1 MEPAFD
7 HFSFF
12 SLRTAPR
19 PITYLLDLITRDQ
32 RRGVIDADRLLQQ
45 LLDQPWA
52 KESLFLASPG
62 LLTNW
67 MNTATAGAKLTTPVS
82 KALWRYVFRSYSRST
97 PFGLFAGLGIGRIES
112 QSQMTFGDAPWKAV
126 SRPDITLLLD
136 LISLLT
142 NDPSVQE
149 QLSYRLNNSLYVV
162 GNSYRFSEQIGQQD
176 TAEIVL
182 SSVNKTDQVTSFI
195 DQLAP
200 LQSYSYA
207 QLIQISQH
215 SEVDPALVD
224 ALIDAHVLTSS
235 LVPAVTGEGMHKAF
249 LNQLESMGGFEPW
262 VDVLKSAQD
271 SLNQSVDLSTL
282 IAVQSALERLRA
294 DSVETGQPPGPLIQ
308 TDLYF
313 KPETLSL
320 SETLVNK
327 IAQQYQ
333 TVLPVIRSTDIPPLT
348 NFIDS
353 FRNRFG
359 DQSIPLLTAL
369 DPEVGVGYNTDG
381 WAKYPLLSALDKP
394 NERPL
399 QVGLDPL
406 ENLRQTLYKRF
417 VLSKLN
423 QVEITSRDIEQLIP
437 RPNQKALPPC
447 WFVHGEL
454 YKGLRL
460 INHKADQSMKES
472 PEASDWRFLINP
484 SVGTSP
490 AAVFGRFCQGLPE
503 LKSVVVAMCAWEQS
517 QYPDEILAEFVH
529 LPAQPHRSGNI
540 IDRPVLR
547 PFELPYL
554 NTAGVSAERTILLSD
569 LHVRVAVDD
578 EVILLHK
585 RTGQRVR
592 PRHSSAHNA
601 LRGDEVYQFLAHLQQ
616 AESITHSWGWGP
628 FEPMPY
634 LPRIV
639 FKNLIISPARWT
651 LERESLTGSTQ
662 QSITDLRQLYELPRY
677 VQLIEG
683 DSKLLLDL
691 EFGPTQQILL
701 DEMTKRKVVLFE
713 WFSDQLQPW
722 VKQGDDD
729 YESEIIIP
737 FKTLNTTVK
746 PVRRSLSLPIHRKFY
761 PGQEWLYIKIYC
773 NEIVADELL
782 RDVFKPLSYKIR
794 QETWSDKQFFVRY
807 TDPDFHLRVR
817 FHCVHQQQESV
828 LKLIFPILETYVVD
842 GFVERY
848 QIDTYDR
855 ETERYGSELIDDCE
869 TLFDSDSQ
877 MVCSFLA
884 TTQQPTDLER
894 YALAMGSVDQ
904 LYTDFNLSLN
914 EKAELSSNAQQAFWQ
929 EDGSSKNVKRQI
941 NDLYRLHLPALLEDV
956 SRFEPLLKQRSS
968 AAKQAILNVGAFRL
982 ANKTPYGF
990 PQLVGNLNHMN
1001 LNRIFTGQNRRHEM
1015 VVYHFLARYYSS
1027 LKAQHRAS
1035 LSK

>member
-12 SLRTAPR
+12 SLRAAPR
-19 PITYLLDLITRDQ
+19 PITYLRDLITQGQ
-32 RRGVIDADRLLQQ
+32 RRGGIDADRLLLQ

-67 MNTATAGAKLTTPVS
+67 MDATTAGAKLTTPVS
-82 KALWRYVFRSYSRST
+82 KALWRYMFRSYSRST
-97 PFGLFAGLGIGRIES
+97 PFGLFAGLGIGLIES
-112 QSQMTFGDAPWKAV
+112 QSRMTFGAAPWKAV

-136 LISLLT
+136 LITLLT
-142 NDPSVQE
+142 NDPSTQT

-162 GNSYRFSEQIGQQD
+162 GNSYRFSEQIGQQE

-207 QLIQISQH
+207 QLIQLSQH
-215 SEVDPALVD
+215 SNVDSALVD

-249 LNQLESMGGFEPW
+249 LNQLESMGGLEPW
-262 VDVLKSAQD
+262 VNVLKTAQN

-282 IAVQSALERLRA
+282 IAVQSALEGLRIN
-294 DSVETGQPPGPLIQ
+294 SVKTGQPSGPLIQ

-320 SETLVNK
+320 SETLVNQ

-348 NFIDS
+348 NFIDN

-359 DQSIPLLTAL
+359 DHTIPLLIAL

-394 NERPL
+394 DELPFQGGPNPM
-399 QVGLDPL
+399 DD
-406 ENLRQTLYKRF
+406 LRQTLYKRF
-417 VLSKLN
+417 VLSKLS

-437 RPNQKALPPC
+437 KSNQKALPPC

-454 YKGLRL
+454 YEKLRL
-460 INHKADQSMKES
+460 INDDAEQSMKES
-472 PEASDWRFLINP
+472 SETSDWRFLINP

-547 PFELPYL
+547 PVELPYL
-554 NTAGVSAERTILLSD
+554 NASGVSAEQTVLLSD
-569 LHVRVAVDD
+569 LHVRIAAEN

-616 AESITHSWGWGP
+616 AESITHYWGWGS
-628 FEPMPY
+628 FEPMPF

-639 FKNLIISPARWT
+639 FKNLIISPSRWT
-651 LERESLTGSTQ
+651 LERESLTGSLQ
-662 QSITDLRQLYELPRY
+662 QSITDLRQLYQLPRY

-691 EFGPTQQILL
+691 EFEPTQQILL
-701 DEMTKRKVVLFE
+701 DEMKKRKVVLYE
-713 WFSDQLQPW
+713 WLSDQFQPW
-722 VKQGDDD
+722 AKQGTND

-737 FKTLNTTVK
+737 FKTLNATVK
-746 PVRRSLSLPIHRKFY
+746 PIHSSISLPIQHKFY
-761 PGQEWLYIKIYC
+761 PGQEWLYLKIYC
-773 NEIVADELL
+773 NEIVADMLL
-782 RDVFKPLSYKIR
+782 RDFFHPLSNKIR
-794 QETWSDKQFFVRY
+794 KETWSDKQFFVRY
-807 TDPDFHLRVR
+807 TDPNFHLRIR
-817 FHCVHQQQESV
+817 FHCVHEQQESV
-828 LKLIFPILETYVVD
+828 LRTIFPYLETYVRD

-855 ETERYGSELIDDCE
+855 ETERYGPELIDDCE
-869 TLFDSDSQ
+869 ILFDSDSQ

-884 TTQQPTDLER
+884 TTQQPTDLVR
-894 YALAMGSVDQ
+894 YAFAMGSIDQ

-914 EKAELSSNAQQAFWQ
+914 DKAELSSNAQKTFWQ
-929 EDGSSKNVKRQI
+929 EDGGSKNVKRQL
-941 NDLYRLHLPALLEDV
+941 NDFYRLHLPALLEDV
-956 SRFEPLLKQRSS
+956 SRYESLLKQRSS
-968 AAKQAILNVGAFRL
+968 SAKQAILNINALRM
-982 ANKTPYGF
+982 ADRTPHGF
-990 PQLVGNLNHMN
+990 AQLVGDINHMN
-1001 LNRIFTGQNRRHEM
+1001 LNRLFTGENRRHEM
-1015 VVYHFLARYYSS
+1015 VVYHFLARYYASQ
-1027 LKAQHRAS
+1027 LARRHAQA
-1035 LSK
+1035 